1 MIRRE
6 DVEIEGNKIKVTVKL
21 REYCNRDNKRVVTC
35 TTKDVESA
43 LAEMG
48 IEIGECLESSD
59 LSNLYPRHSYG
70 VWVFEQ
76 KVKRKSTRKK
86 SYSKSSKPIVKK
98 VENVENVEKNLDKS
112 GEHVII
118 IEKDKLD
125 NLLSEEG

>member
-98 VENVENVEKNLDKS
+98 VENVEKNLDKS

>member
-1 MIRRE
+1 MIHRE
-6 DVEIEGNKIKVTVKL
+6 DVEIEGNRIKVTVKL

-43 LAEMG
+43 LTEMG

-59 LSNLYPRHSYG
+59 LSNLYPRHSCG

-86 SYSKSSKPIVKK
+86 SYSKSNKPIVK
-98 VENVENVEKNLDKS
+98 NVENVEKNLDKS

>member
-1 MIRRE
+1 MIHRE
-6 DVEIEGNKIKVTVKL
+6 NVEIDGNKVKVTVKL
-21 REYCNRDNKRVVTC
+21 RKYCNRDNKRVITC
-35 TTKDVESA
+35 NTADVERA

-48 IEIGECLESSD
+48 IQIGKCLESSE

-70 VWVFEQ
+70 VWIFEQ

-86 SYSKSSKPIVKK
+86 SYSKSSKT
-98 VENVENVEKNLDKS
+98 NVENVEKNLDKS
-112 GEHVII
+112 DKHVII

>member
-6 DVEIEGNKIKVTVKL
+6 DVEIEGNKVKVTVKL

-35 TTKDVESA
+35 STEDVETA

-98 VENVENVEKNLDKS
+98 VENVEKNLDKS